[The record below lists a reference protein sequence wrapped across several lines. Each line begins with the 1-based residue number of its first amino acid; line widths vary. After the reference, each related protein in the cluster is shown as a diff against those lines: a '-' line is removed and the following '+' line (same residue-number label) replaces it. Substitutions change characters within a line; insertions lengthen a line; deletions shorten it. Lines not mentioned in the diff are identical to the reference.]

1 MKQKIRR
8 VVGLHACK
16 ETLQVRPKSIELAY
30 ISKSWQS
37 SDILKNFHTLLTR
50 HKISIRYKSQNF
62 LRGWQGIALES
73 YHWPNWNWDIVKNS
87 QQMVLVAIDSLEDPQ
102 NLGSILRS
110 SWLFGAYGILLSK
123 HHSVHLTESVHKIA
137 SGAVE
142 HVPVEIASNL
152 SDQLKKLKD
161 LGFWIYGLETYKEK
175 NAKLL
180 YDEEFPQKV
189 VLLAGAE
196 GKGLR
201 QSVKKV
207 CDQILT
213 IPQAQKI
220 HSLNVSTS
228 LAIAL
233 YEVQKS
239 YSKPVG

>member
-16 ETLQVRPKSIELAY
+16 ETLKVQPKSIELAY
-30 ISKSWQS
+30 ISKNWQS
-37 SDILKNFHTLLTR
+37 SDVLKNFHTLLTQ

-73 YHWPNWNWDIVKNS
+73 NHWPIWNWGTVKKD
-87 QQMVLVAIDSLEDPQ
+87 QQMILVAIDSLEDPQ

-123 HHSVHLTESVHKIA
+123 HHCVHLTESVHKIA

-142 HVPVEIASNL
+142 HVPVEIVSNL
-152 SDQLKKLKD
+152 SDQLEKLKD
-161 LGFWIYGLETYKEK
+161 LGFWIYGLESYKEK

-180 YDEEFPQKV
+180 YSEEFSQKI
-189 VLLAGAE
+189 VLLVGAE

-201 QSVKKV
+201 QSIKKT

-213 IPQAQKI
+213 IPQTHKA

-228 LAIAL
+228 LAVAL
-233 YEVQKS
+233 YEVQRSLIVKS
-239 YSKPVG
+239 